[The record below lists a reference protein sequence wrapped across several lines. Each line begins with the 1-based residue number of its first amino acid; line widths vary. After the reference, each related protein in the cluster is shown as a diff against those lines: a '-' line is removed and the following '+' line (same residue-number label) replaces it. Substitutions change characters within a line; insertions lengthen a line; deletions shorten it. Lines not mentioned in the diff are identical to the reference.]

1 MSPSPICSN
10 INELQKKGKNC
21 ENSIINSIHFL
32 CKIIS
37 EDDFLTANYTVLG
50 RDLNKDFLIIP
61 DSFALA
67 PGGGRTQEHR
77 NCHTRSDLQSI

>member
-1 MSPSPICSN
+1 MIYILSVKEAKS
-10 INELQKKGKNC
+10 
-21 ENSIINSIHFL
+21 
-32 CKIIS
+32 S
-37 EDDFLTANYTVLG
+37 EFFKREDFLIAKSAFLPG
-50 RDLNKDFLIIP
+50 DLNKDFLIIP